1 MSLLPF
7 FFLLYLT
14 MATLSLP
21 GKCELPLLTL
31 YMGLRMHRV
40 VKQPEMQSKAHYK
53 PRVAGT
59 SWVPLVP
66 DSVEIFKG
74 LPGRRSWTTG
84 ATCYHSTEVTSL
96 WDLLSLLLHRGH
108 SSPCPGSLS
117 DLEKRPQCAFS
128 DPSNSESIGLP
139 LSTYA

>member
-1 MSLLPF
+1 
-7 FFLLYLT
+7 
-14 MATLSLP
+14 
-21 GKCELPLLTL
+21 
-31 YMGLRMHRV
+31 
-40 VKQPEMQSKAHYK
+40 MQSKAHYK
-53 PRVAGT
+53 PRIAGT
-59 SWVPLVP
+59 TWVPLVP

-74 LPGRRSWTTG
+74 LPGRWSWTTG

-117 DLEKRPQCAFS
+117 DFEKMPQCAFS

-139 LSTYA
+139 LSTCAWDKPSKGLTTVATDPCIFFHPIREAQFTVSSANKNCSEAWPAS